1 MIAGHAR
8 FSDDSQFTR
17 RRRGKTSVET
27 GESDD
32 ARTDRWSIFS
42 VVRWWIFRQS
52 LLDVGDEYLALGSSS
67 RDPPEGTIEVCV
79 VTETMGGG
87 TNVWLVNE
95 SSPPSLG
102 L

>member
-1 MIAGHAR
+1 M
-8 FSDDSQFTR
+8 
-17 RRRGKTSVET
+17 
-27 GESDD
+27 
-32 ARTDRWSIFS
+32 
-42 VVRWWIFRQS
+42 
-52 LLDVGDEYLALGSSS
+52 GDEYLALGSSS